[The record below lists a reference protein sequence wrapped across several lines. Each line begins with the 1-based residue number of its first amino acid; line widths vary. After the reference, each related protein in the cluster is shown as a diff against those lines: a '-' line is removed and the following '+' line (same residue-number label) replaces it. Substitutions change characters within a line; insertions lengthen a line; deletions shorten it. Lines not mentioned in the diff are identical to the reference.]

1 MAQGKTYGITFH
13 FRDSF
18 DGKYLDLTDFDEDEI
33 KTDLIHLLLTRKGS
47 RYFLPNFGTRLYEY
61 IFEPLDGP
69 TFNEIET
76 EIKDSVTTYIPNLQ
90 ITSVKVEPII
100 SPDGQSDFA
109 TTYPGTGE
117 ITLPDLAINEHT
129 AKVTINYNITSGV
142 FNTSDFIIINI

>member
-1 MAQGKTYGITFH
+1 MANGLTYGINFP
-13 FRDSF
+13 FQDSKV
-18 DGKYLDLTDFDEDEI
+18 GKYLDLSEYTNDEI
-33 KTDLIHLLLTRKGS
+33 RSNLIHLLLTRNGS

-76 EIKDSVTTYIPNLQ
+76 EIKDAVTTYIPNLQ

-100 SPDGQSDFA
+100 SPDGQSDLS
-109 TTYPGTGE
+109 TTFPETGE
-117 ITLPDLAINEHT
+117 LTLPDLAINEHT